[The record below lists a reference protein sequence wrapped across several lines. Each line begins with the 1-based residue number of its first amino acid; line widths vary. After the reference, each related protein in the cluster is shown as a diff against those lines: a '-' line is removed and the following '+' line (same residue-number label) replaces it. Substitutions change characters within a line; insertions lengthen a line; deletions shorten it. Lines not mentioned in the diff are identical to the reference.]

1 MILWSTLSLSKT
13 PGLLDRVVEYAGD
26 LERLNGTQL
35 EDAVE
40 RAAMD
45 LEEER
50 ELYDRWLEAGAV
62 PVYTGTDW

>member
-50 ELYDRWLEAGAV
+50 ELYEKLNEKRRRNIQNALRN
-62 PVYTGTDW
+62 